1 MRTAPGLPSGETPHY
16 GRTQAMTWCKAN
28 GVDYIFGLSGNRAL
42 HRLAY
47 DVANAVRV
55 RRAEAGA
62 DKMRPPRLRRPLRG
76 FSRFGNLAVLA
87 KIQNELRQPTPIC

>member
-1 MRTAPGLPSGETPHY
+1 MRTAPGLPSGETSHY

-55 RRAEAGA
+55 RCAEASA
-62 DKMRPPRLRRPLRG
+62 DKMRGFAASPTPPVAGLQP
-76 FSRFGNLAVLA
+76 V
-87 KIQNELRQPTPIC
+87 RQPCSACENPE